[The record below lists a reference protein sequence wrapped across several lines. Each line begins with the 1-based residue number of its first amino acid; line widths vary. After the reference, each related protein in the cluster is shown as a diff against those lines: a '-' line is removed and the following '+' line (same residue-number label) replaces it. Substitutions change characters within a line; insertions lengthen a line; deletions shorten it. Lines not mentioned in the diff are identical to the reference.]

1 MTTLRLKRLFLFYQF
16 VILFNLL
23 SLSGCASTGGYI
35 SGQVLDADTLEP
47 IPDVH
52 VIINWEGS
60 EFALVDTQTVCV
72 HADGTLTD
80 ENGKYRFL
88 PWIRP
93 DRYPV
98 GTVGSKIY
106 VYKPGYEEVKPRRKP
121 KDDPY
126 LLKHVEVPRKERFE
140 YLSHIPQRTS
150 CHEGGESQK
159 NIFPLY
165 EAMYYEAKVLAVS
178 GEEKKKLEWFRE
190 VAASA
195 AISDDNENEMT
206 LTEYN
211 NLINEFL
218 KDNLQ

>member
-1 MTTLRLKRLFLFYQF
+1 MLLRKFSQCCQL
-16 VILFNLL
+16 VVAINVLL
-23 SLSGCASTGGYI
+23 LSGCASTGGYI
-35 SGQVLDADTLEP
+35 SGQVLDADTREP

-52 VIINWEGS
+52 VIINWEGG

-72 HADGTLTD
+72 YADGTLTD

-88 PWIRP
+88 PWIKS
-93 DRYPV
+93 DGFPV
-98 GTVGSKIY
+98 GPVGSHIY
-106 VYKPGYEEVKPRRKP
+106 VYKPGYEEARLRRKQ

-126 LLKHVEVPRKERFE
+126 LLKHVEESRKARFE

-159 NIFPLY
+159 NLFPLY
-165 EAMYYEAKVLAVS
+165 EAVYYEAKVLAVP

-195 AISDDNENEMT
+195 AISDDNENDMT